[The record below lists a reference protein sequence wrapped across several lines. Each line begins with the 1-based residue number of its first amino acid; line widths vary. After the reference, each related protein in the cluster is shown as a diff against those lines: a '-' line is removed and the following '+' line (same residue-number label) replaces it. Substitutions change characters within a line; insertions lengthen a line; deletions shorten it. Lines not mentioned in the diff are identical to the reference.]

1 MKEGRY
7 FRSVFCVNLVTD
19 YGMLY
24 SLHTVVHSVSPVNL
38 LSTIRASVRAGES
51 RHPIS
56 AEIFTPFPLKHIH
69 CWPDGGP
76 SLRGGLDQYP
86 SMGRFRK
93 RPFVAMGGIPGPPG
107 GETKERPLIL
117 CGLKHGMRLAHTKK
131 DENRGHVHT
140 CRKARAN

>member
-86 SMGRFRK
+86 SMGRFRNP
-93 RPFVAMGGIPGPPG
+93 R
-107 GETKERPLIL
+107 
-117 CGLKHGMRLAHTKK
+117 
-131 DENRGHVHT
+131 
-140 CRKARAN
+140 